1 MTSTPKNPDTLV
13 NKRKNPA
20 GENDPKLVIFASS
33 LGTVFEWYDFFIYA
47 SLAAFF
53 GQQFFPVGDAT
64 AAILANLAI
73 LGAGFAA
80 RPIGAIIFGHM
91 GDILGRKH
99 TFLVTITLM
108 GGATA
113 LVGIL
118 PTYAQI
124 GILAPILLVS
134 LRLIQG
140 LALGGEY
147 GGAAIY
153 VAEHAPDNKRGAY
166 TGWIQITAGLGFLMS
181 LLVILA
187 TRKIMGEDAFGEWGW
202 RIPFL
207 LSVFLLAISIFVRLK
222 LNESPIFA
230 KMKAE
235 GTTSKAPLKEVFTN
249 KQIVWRMVTACLGA
263 NAGQGVLWY
272 TAQIYA
278 LYFMTTQMKIT
289 GLQANIIM
297 IIVVIIT
304 TPLFAVF
311 GWLSDKMGRKTIMAA
326 GLIMGAIAIF
336 PTYQAMAR
344 AANPA
349 LVEASENAPVT
360 MTGPNCPMRIMQK
373 KQVTECGQAKAFLA
387 NSGVSYTYKNQPGA
401 DLTIMV
407 GNQTLSGF
415 DKTELASA
423 LKQAGYPDA
432 ADPARTNVP
441 KLVALIVFLTIF
453 ATMTYGPIAAFLVEL
468 FPARV
473 RYSALS
479 IPYHMGSGVI
489 GGFTP
494 FISFAIMTATGNIYA
509 GLWYP
514 VLVAGIGFVINIL
527 TLPETRRVDIR
538 D

>member
-1 MTSTPKNPDTLV
+1 MTQTDSTPAHPEHTAL
-13 NKRKNPA
+13 A
-20 GENDPKLVIFASS
+20 NDPKLVIFASS

-53 GQQFFPVGDAT
+53 GQQFFPAGDAT

-80 RPIGAIIFGHM
+80 RPLGAIIFGQM
-91 GDILGRKH
+91 GDVLGRKH

-113 LVGIL
+113 LIGIL

-124 GILAPILLVS
+124 GVMAPILLVT

-153 VAEHAPDNKRGAY
+153 VAEHAPYNKRGAY

-181 LLVILA
+181 LLVILG
-187 TRKIMGEDAFGEWGW
+187 TRQVVGEEAFGEWGW

-235 GTTSKAPLKEVFTN
+235 GTTSRAPLREVFTS
-249 KQIVWRMVTACLGA
+249 KALVWRMITACLGA

-272 TAQIYA
+272 TSQIYA
-278 LYFMTTQMKIT
+278 LYFLTTQMKIP
-289 GLQANIIM
+289 GVYANIVM
-297 IIVVIIT
+297 VAVVVIT
-304 TPLFAVF
+304 TPLFAIF
-311 GWLSDKMGRKTIMAA
+311 GWLSDRVGRKTIIAA
-326 GLIMGAIAIF
+326 GLIMGTVAIF
-336 PTYQAMAR
+336 PTYQALAR

-349 LVEASENAPVT
+349 LIEATEAAPVRLV
-360 MTGPNCPMRIMQK
+360 GPECPMRIMDK

-387 NSGVSYTYKNQPGA
+387 NSGVSYQYQAMDGA
-401 DLTIMV
+401 PLVITV
-407 GNQTLSGF
+407 GETSLQGFDQDVLRQTLQ
-415 DKTELASA
+415 D
-423 LKQAGYPDA
+423 AGYPETVNPDEV
-432 ADPARTNVP
+432 NWV
-441 KLVALIVFLTIF
+441 KVVGLIVFLTIF

-494 FISFAIMTATGNIYA
+494 FVSFAIMTATGNIYA

-514 VLVAGIGFVINIL
+514 VAIAGLGFVINML
-527 TLPETRRVDIR
+527 TLPETRHVDITQ
-538 D
+538 